1 MHEMTFE
8 GAVSDAITAL
18 EGIRIQARDQDGY
31 MRLTRALDLL
41 DAMRRFLIAQKTE
54 ENGVNENEHHD

>member
-1 MHEMTFE
+1 MPEMTFE
-8 GAVSDAITAL
+8 DAVSEAITAL
-18 EGIRIQARDQDGY
+18 EGIRMQARDRENY
-31 MRLTRALDLL
+31 LRLTRALDLL